1 MKNNVTK
8 TSLPSVSTVLYP
20 EDEGR
25 NLEVCHPRCVC
36 VCVCKLE
43 RVCSQTQ
50 REHTT
55 AFNTEITYYV
65 TKSRCIDLSI
75 TRADN
80 VYSRALSSF
89 EDNLKMASRGRNT

>member
-55 AFNTEITYYV
+55 AFNTEITYYA
-65 TKSRCIDLSI
+65 TKPGCRDPSI
-75 TRADN
+75 TCAHYIYIPIAEPE
-80 VYSRALSSF
+80 VL
-89 EDNLKMASRGRNT
+89 LKTT